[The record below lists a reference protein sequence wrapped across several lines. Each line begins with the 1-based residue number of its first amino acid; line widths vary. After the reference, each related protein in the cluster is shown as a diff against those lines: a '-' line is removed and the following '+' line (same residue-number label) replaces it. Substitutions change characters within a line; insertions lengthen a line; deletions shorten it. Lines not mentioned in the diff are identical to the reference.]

1 MADFVF
7 TTLTHSPERLNVI
20 SAKLGVSAAAKFTM
34 ADIGKVVKLGP
45 VSNYV
50 PVADGDDIDGFVDS
64 IEDATSGGF
73 SFGGVAHPDPACRFE
88 AKVGGATALTV
99 GAQVVAGVQGALGTK
114 SLPVVKAGVGA
125 VYKYR
130 VIRLF
135 SAGAVGTTVLIER
148 C

>member
-1 MADFVF
+1 MDFQF
-7 TTLTHSPERLNVI
+7 SLLTHSPERLNVI

-34 ADIGKVVKLGP
+34 ADVGKIVKLGP

-73 SFGGVAHPDPACRFE
+73 SFGGVSHPDPACRFE
-88 AKVGGATALTV
+88 AKVGGATVLKV
-99 GAQVVAGVQGALGTK
+99 GDQVVAGIQGALGTK
-114 SLPVVKAGVGA
+114 SLPVVKAGTGV

-130 VIRLF
+130 VISLLTG
-135 SAGAVGTTVLIER
+135 AGAIGSTILIER

>member
-1 MADFVF
+1 MDFQF
-7 TTLTHSPERLNVI
+7 TLLTHSPERLNVV
-20 SAKLGVSAAAKFTM
+20 SAKLGVSAAAKFVM
-34 ADIGKVVKLGP
+34 ADIGKIVKLGP

-50 PVADGDDIDGFVDS
+50 PVAEGDDIDGFVDS

-99 GAQVVAGVQGALGTK
+99 GAQVVAGVQAALGTK
-114 SLPVVKAGVGA
+114 SLPVVKAGTGA

-130 VIRLF
+130 VINLF
-135 SAGAVGTTVLIER
+135 SGAGAVGTTVLIER